1 MIRSLLLFSLSY
13 GSNDRNYTRAGLDE
27 IPSVHLPETLQCRP
41 AIPYGHLQQIL
52 IWFDQIECLPRN
64 MWLLIRIKY
73 ARIRQALL
81 DFSVTQWFRLKV
93 VNG

>member
-27 IPSVHLPETLQCRP
+27 ISAVRLPETLQCRP

-52 IWFDQIECLPRN
+52 IG
-64 MWLLIRIKY
+64 LIKLNAYRETCGY
-73 ARIRQALL
+73 
-81 DFSVTQWFRLKV
+81 
-93 VNG
+93 